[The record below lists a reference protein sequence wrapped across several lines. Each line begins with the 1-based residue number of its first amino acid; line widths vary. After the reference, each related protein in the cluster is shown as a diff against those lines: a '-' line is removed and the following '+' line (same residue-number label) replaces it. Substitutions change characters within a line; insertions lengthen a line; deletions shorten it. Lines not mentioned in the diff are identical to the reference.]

1 MKYIHFEAS
10 GMLAGLASM
19 LEYCGHD
26 TEDVQIALGMDA
38 PWLFLKDGN
47 NYIAGQGL
55 YSPQW
60 LNLYLLP
67 LGFRLTETLLP
78 KEDIPGFLR
87 LHQPALLPLSIDHGV
102 HHPVVFSAYDNSRY
116 SFFNVKTEYSVEP
129 DQLSLSRPMLLRRL
143 ADQVAVLTL
152 DKCTPETVDFTPL
165 LVKSLH
171 TLADYECDIINAC
184 AQTVTREKL
193 RALRT
198 PLLRAL
204 MIDMLSMARLLHE
217 EALYEELR
225 LLNHDYRHV
234 FTPNSPETVEL
245 WERLP
250 RSSIRNCL
258 AWIREHIV
266 DRLYDHGLTDEQVD
280 AILTQVQGQ
289 HS

>member
-1 MKYIHFEAS
+1 
-10 GMLAGLASM
+10 M
-19 LEYCGHD
+19 LECCGHD
-26 TEDVQIALGMDA
+26 TEDMQIASGMDA

-60 LNLYLLP
+60 MNLYLLP
-67 LGFRLTETLLP
+67 RGFRLTETILL
-78 KEDIPGFLR
+78 KEDVPGFLR
-87 LHQPALLPLSIDHGV
+87 MHQPALLPLIIDHIV

-116 SFFNVKTEYSVEP
+116 SFVNVKTEHSPEP
-129 DQLSLSRPMLLRRL
+129 DHLSLSRPMLLRRL
-143 ADQVAVLTL
+143 TDQVAVLTL
-152 DKCTPETVDFTPL
+152 DKCAPAPVDFIPL

-171 TLADYECDIINAC
+171 TLTDYERDIMNAC
-184 AQTVTREKL
+184 AQTVTREEL
-193 RALRT
+193 RALRR

-204 MIDMLSMARLLHE
+204 MIDMLPMAQLLH
-217 EALYEELR
+217 AKTLYEELR

-250 RSSIRNCL
+250 RTSIRHCL
-258 AWIREHIV
+258 AWLREHIV

-280 AILTQVQGQ
+280 AILTQV
-289 HS
+289 HSKHN